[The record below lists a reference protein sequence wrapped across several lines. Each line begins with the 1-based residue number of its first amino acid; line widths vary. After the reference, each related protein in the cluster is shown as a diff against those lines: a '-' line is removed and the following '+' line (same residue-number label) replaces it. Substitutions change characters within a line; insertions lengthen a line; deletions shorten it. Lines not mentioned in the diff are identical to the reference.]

1 MVYDMWN
8 NIYFHIVCFNIT
20 FDNASKAIKQA
31 KANGEAVSGKVW
43 IGVATSVASIL
54 FFILSKFLPMVL
66 D

>member
-1 MVYDMWN
+1 MICGIISIFILFVS
-8 NIYFHIVCFNIT
+8 IIT

-54 FFILSKFLPMVL
+54 FFILSMFLPMVL